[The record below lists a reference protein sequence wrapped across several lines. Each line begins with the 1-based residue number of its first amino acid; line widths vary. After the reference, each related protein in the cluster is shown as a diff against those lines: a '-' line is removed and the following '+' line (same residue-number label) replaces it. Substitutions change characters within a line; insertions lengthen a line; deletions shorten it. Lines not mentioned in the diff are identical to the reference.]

1 MNKQIITGMC
11 LKTSNTFCKSKSEEN
26 PQPLKKTFYVKI
38 MFDN

>member
-1 MNKQIITGMC
+1 MNKQIIIRMC
-11 LKTSNTFCKSKSEEN
+11 FKTPSKFCYSKSEK